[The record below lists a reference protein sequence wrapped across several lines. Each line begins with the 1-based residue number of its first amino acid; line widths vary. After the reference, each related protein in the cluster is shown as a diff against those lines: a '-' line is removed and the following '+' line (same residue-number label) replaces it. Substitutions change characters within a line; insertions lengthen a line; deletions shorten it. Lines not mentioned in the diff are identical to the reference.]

1 MISEFDYLV
10 LVNGTDFTL
19 GWGENQMRISCY
31 KFKEKPGLWYEIGV
45 CVSTIK
51 RHCVLLCGLAGRIFP
66 DYITIY

>member
-31 KFKEKPGLWYEIGV
+31 KFKEKPGLRYEIGV
-45 CVSTIK
+45 CVYDQAA
-51 RHCVLLCGLAGRIFP
+51 LCIIVWISGPHFP
-66 DYITIY
+66 